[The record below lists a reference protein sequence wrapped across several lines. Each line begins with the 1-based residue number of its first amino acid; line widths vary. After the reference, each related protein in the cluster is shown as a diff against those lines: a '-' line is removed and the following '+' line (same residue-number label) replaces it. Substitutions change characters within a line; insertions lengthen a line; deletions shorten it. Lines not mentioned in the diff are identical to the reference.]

1 MAWIYLLTAGMLEIT
16 CTTVYR
22 LTEGLTRAVP
32 TVSFFALGFLSFYFL
47 NKSLASIPIGTSYA
61 VWTGIGAAGHT
72 RLLEDF
78 VAAIRDARDPLAPGR
93 EGRRSLALVLA
104 IYEAARTGRAVR
116 IE

>member
-47 NKSLASIPIGTSYA
+47 NKSLASIPIGTAYA
-61 VWTGIGAAGHT
+61 VWTGIGAAGT
-72 RLLEDF
+72 AIIGILYYQEPADTLRFVFLTLLIGSIVGLKF
-78 VAAIRDARDPLAPGR
+78 VSAH
-93 EGRRSLALVLA
+93 
-104 IYEAARTGRAVR
+104 
-116 IE
+116 